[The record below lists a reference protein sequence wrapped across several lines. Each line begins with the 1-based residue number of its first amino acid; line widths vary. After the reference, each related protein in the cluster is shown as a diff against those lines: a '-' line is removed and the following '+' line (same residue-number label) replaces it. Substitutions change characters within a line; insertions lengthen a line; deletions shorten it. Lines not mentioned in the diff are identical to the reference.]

1 LQSSGCLSAV
11 SHFRI
16 QDGLGEITELIRREL
31 VSFDIGNH
39 FPLPIDD
46 CRVE

>member
-1 LQSSGCLSAV
+1 VLSPG

-16 QDGLGEITELIRREL
+16 QDGPGQITELIRGEL